1 MPSLFR
7 EVSLAL
13 AATAACGVLMG
24 GVRTFAGPQS
34 PAPSAATSAVD
45 AGATSVTPSSST
57 APAATALPSAAAPT
71 IVTGPVATP
80 ASPVVINSPA
90 ADAYVSGVTALR
102 ASLDPSIVPRNVT
115 FFVDGRQFCSLDE
128 PPFECDWDAGSTISA
143 HLIRLV
149 VTPTDGDRV
158 VKTMRT
164 KGIGYADRVNV
175 EAIQVTVTVSDDKG
189 RFVGG
194 IPRGAFRVYEDGKSE
209 PVTYFA
215 SEDVPLELIVAV
227 DISGSMT
234 ASMPKLRKAVKD
246 FLVQVPAKD
255 QVTLLGFNDSVFA
268 LTRKTTDP
276 AERVKSVDR
285 LAPWGATAL
294 YDVIVRAVDML
305 GRQIG
310 RKALV
315 VFSDGEDQG
324 SHVSLDDVERKLQAS
339 DVTLYMIAQGRGI
352 SQDYLKKTM
361 QRLTVPTGGRLF
373 TTDSVDQL
381 QDAFE
386 QLLDEL
392 SHQYLLGYQPSNPAR
407 DDTWREIKVQV
418 DGHANVRARQG
429 YRAAPIK

>member
-1 MPSLFR
+1 MRSFFR
-7 EVSLAL
+7 DASLAM
-13 AATAACGVLMG
+13 AVAAACGVLSG
-24 GVRTFAGPQS
+24 GVPTFAWQS
-34 PAPSAATSAVD
+34 PTPAAPSSVE
-45 AGATSVTPSSST
+45 AGAGSAASPSTEASAPPAVRDLGNTKVTP
-57 APAATALPSAAAPT
+57 
-71 IVTGPVATP
+71 GPVATP
-80 ASPVVINSPA
+80 ATPVVINSPV

-102 ASLDPSIVPRNVT
+102 ASLDSSVVARNVT

-149 VTPTDGDRV
+149 VTPTDGDRI

-194 IPRGAFRVYEDGKSE
+194 IPREAFRVSEDGKQE
-209 PVTYFA
+209 PITYFA

-234 ASMPKLRKAVKD
+234 ASMPKLKTAVKD

-294 YDVIVRAVDML
+294 YDVIARAVDML

-324 SHVSLDDVERKLQAS
+324 SHVSLEDVERKLQAS

-352 SQDYLKKTM
+352 SQDYLRKTM

-381 QDAFE
+381 QGAFE

-392 SHQYLLGYQPSNPAR
+392 SDQYLLGYQPSNPVR
-407 DDTWREIKVQV
+407 DDTWREIKVDV
-418 DGHANVRARQG
+418 AGHTNVRARQG